1 MSDHCDSETLA
12 LMAIG
17 EPGTKACARHVQS
30 CSACSEELASLTQ
43 AVVAAK
49 SAGDVGT
56 LTPPPPSVWTAI
68 RAELGAD
75 AVPESAPGGPAS
87 GATQE
92 LGGPASRVSVD
103 NSDPDDGIDDHTVT
117 DLASRRRPRGRW
129 LALAAAV
136 VAGAVVGGAVVAG
149 VVSRGDNDAPVL
161 ASADLTPVPGGPEEG
176 QSGTAQVQQGTSGAV
191 LALNTADLARPDGF
205 YEAWLMDAKTGGLV
219 AMGTVPYGQSSVK
232 LPIPAGLDIN
242 QFSTVDVSVEPL
254 DGNPKHS
261 AVSVLRGQLAT

>member
-17 EPGTKACARHVQS
+17 EPGPTDCVRHLEG
-30 CSACSEELASLTQ
+30 CSDCSEELASLRE
-43 AVVAAK
+43 AVVAAR
-49 SAGDVGT
+49 SVNEGQT
-56 LTPPPPSVWTAI
+56 LTAPPASVWAGIT
-68 RAELGAD
+68 AELGSD
-75 AVPESAPGGPAS
+75 AGPVAAASGPTSGTTQAFEVPAS
-87 GATQE
+87 GDSGTAD
-92 LGGPASRVSVD
+92 GGIENR
-103 NSDPDDGIDDHTVT
+103 TVA
-117 DLASRRRPRGRW
+117 DLASRRRPRTRW

-149 VVSRGDNDAPVL
+149 VIGRSDNDAPVL
-161 ASADLTPVPGGPEEG
+161 AAAELGPVPGGPEKG
-176 QSGTAQVQQGTSGAV
+176 QSGTAQVQQGTNGTV
-191 LALNTADLARPDGF
+191 LALNTTDLAQPDGF

-232 LPIPAGLDIN
+232 LPIPAGLDLS

-254 DGNPKHS
+254 DGDPKHS